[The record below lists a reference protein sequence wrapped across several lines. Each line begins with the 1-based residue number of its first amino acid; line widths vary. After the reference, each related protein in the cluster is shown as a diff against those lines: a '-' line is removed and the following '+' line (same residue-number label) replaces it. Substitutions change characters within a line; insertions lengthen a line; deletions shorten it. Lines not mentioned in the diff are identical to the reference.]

1 MKVPKLFQQQKI
13 GCVKMSSI
21 KMFEKPLGMRDTFPE
36 IYEKLES
43 IRSTGR
49 DLLRARGY
57 EFIKTPSVEYYDT
70 VGKASA
76 ILDARLF
83 KLVDSQ
89 GNTLVLRPDMTTP
102 IARVATSKL
111 LKEKIPLRLAY
122 FANVFR
128 AQQQEGGRPAEFDQM
143 GIELIGD
150 KSVYADAEVIMTAID
165 LVKAYKITD
174 FKVTIGHAGV
184 LSCIMKDYTES
195 EEQASKLNELLVQR
209 NYVGFE
215 EAVLGFDL
223 PKTKSDALL
232 AYIEEAISVPSIEA
246 IEKYVRKNDALEYM
260 RSLSR
265 ILEAAGYEKYIA
277 FDFTL
282 SSHMSYYTGMLFE
295 VFALGSG
302 FPLGNGG
309 RYDGLLAH
317 FGSTVGATG
326 FGLRIDRVFEA
337 MPKIEVENEQ
347 VLVLFVQERFTEAL
361 AQVQFLREQ
370 GKQVTFQ
377 SYEGTPDVDALKAH
391 YKVVNEFQSR
401 EA

>member
-1 MKVPKLFQQQKI
+1 
-13 GCVKMSSI
+13 MSSI

-36 IYEKLES
+36 IYEKLEV
-43 IRSTGR
+43 IRTIGR
-49 DLLRARGY
+49 NLLKARGY
-57 EFIKTPSVEYYDT
+57 EFIKTPTVEYFDT

-76 ILDARLF
+76 ISDATLF

-102 IARVATSKL
+102 IARVTTSKL
-111 LKEKIPLRLAY
+111 LKEKIPQRLAY

-150 KSVYADAEVIMTAID
+150 QSVYADAEVIMTAID
-165 LVKAYKITD
+165 LIKAFGIPS

-184 LSCIMKDYTES
+184 LSCILKDYTES
-195 EEQASKLNELLVQR
+195 AEQAEKLNGLLVGR

-215 EAVLGFDL
+215 EAVLAFDL

-232 AYIEEAISVPSIEA
+232 AYIEEAIHLPSMESIERF
-246 IEKYVRKNDALEYM
+246 VRKNDALEYM
-260 RSLSR
+260 QNLLR
-265 ILEAAGYEKYIA
+265 ILEQAGYEQYIA

-295 VFALGSG
+295 IFAAGSG

-309 RYDGLLAH
+309 RYDGLLEH
-317 FGSTVGATG
+317 FGSNVGATG
-326 FGLRIDRVFEA
+326 FGLRVDRIYEV
-337 MPKIEVENEQ
+337 MPKIEVENNH
-347 VLVLFVQERFTEAL
+347 VLVLFAADRFAEAL
-361 AQVQFLREQ
+361 IQANFLREQ
-370 GKQVTFQ
+370 GKLVTFQ
-377 SYEGTPDVDALKAH
+377 AYEGLMDVEALKEQFE
-391 YKVVNEFQSR
+391 VVNEFQSR
-401 EA
+401 EV

>member
-1 MKVPKLFQQQKI
+1 
-13 GCVKMSSI
+13 MSSI
-21 KMFEKPLGMRDTFPE
+21 KMFEKPLGMRDTLPE
-36 IYEKLES
+36 IYEKLEL
-43 IRSTGR
+43 IRSSGR
-49 DLLRARGY
+49 ALLRERGY

-76 ILDARLF
+76 ISDARLF

-111 LKEKIPLRLAY
+111 LKEKIPQRLAY

-128 AQQQEGGRPAEFDQM
+128 AQQREGGRPAEFDQM

-150 KSVYADAEVIMTAID
+150 NSVYADAEVIMTAID
-165 LVKAYKITD
+165 LVKAYQITD

-184 LSCIMKDYTES
+184 LSCILKDYTES
-195 EEQASKLNELLVQR
+195 DAQADDLNDLLVQR
-209 NYVGFE
+209 NFVGFE
-215 EAVLGFDL
+215 EAVLAFDL

-232 AYIEEAISVPSIEA
+232 AYIEDAISLPSIEA

-260 RSLSR
+260 RNLAR
-265 ILEAAGYEKYIA
+265 ILDAAGYEEYIA

-295 VFALGSG
+295 VFASGSG

-309 RYDGLLAH
+309 RYDGLMQH
-317 FGSTVGATG
+317 FGSQAGATG
-326 FGLRIDRVFEA
+326 FGLRVDRVFEA
-337 MPKIEVENEQ
+337 MPKINVDKDE
-347 VLVLFVQERFTEAL
+347 VLVLFAAERFSEAL
-361 AQVQFLREQ
+361 QSVQLLREQ

-377 SYEGTPDVDALKAH
+377 SYEGIENIEALKAH
-391 YKVVNEFQSR
+391 FKIVNEYNSR

>member
-1 MKVPKLFQQQKI
+1 
-13 GCVKMSSI
+13 MSAI
-21 KMFEKPLGMRDTFPE
+21 KMFEKPLGMRDTFPN
-36 IYEKLES
+36 IYEKLEQ

-49 DLLRARGY
+49 ELLRGRGY

-76 ILDARLF
+76 ISDARLF

-111 LKEKIPLRLAY
+111 LKEKIPQRLAY

-128 AQQQEGGRPAEFDQM
+128 AQQREGGRPAEFDQM

-150 KSVYADAEVIMTAID
+150 SSVFADAEVIMTAID
-165 LVKAYKITD
+165 LVKAYKIED

-184 LSCIMKDYTES
+184 LSCILKDYTES
-195 EEQASKLNELLVQR
+195 KQQAQALNELLVKR

-215 EAVLGFDL
+215 EAVLAFDL

-232 AYIEEAISVPSIEA
+232 AYIDEAISLPSIEA

-265 ILEAAGYEKYIA
+265 ILEAAGYADYIA

-295 VFALGSG
+295 VFASGSG

-309 RYDGLLAH
+309 RYDGLLEH
-317 FGSTVGATG
+317 FGSQVGATG
-326 FGLRIDRVFEA
+326 FGLRVDRVFEA
-337 MPKIEVENEQ
+337 MPKIELDNDE
-347 VLVLFVQERFTEAL
+347 VLVLFSTERFSEAL
-361 AQVQFLREQ
+361 AQAQNLREQ
-370 GKQVTFQ
+370 GKRVTFQ
-377 SYEGTPDVDALKAH
+377 SYEGIENIDALKVQFH
-391 YKVVNEFQSR
+391 QVNEFKSK

>member
-1 MKVPKLFQQQKI
+1 
-13 GCVKMSSI
+13 MSSI
-21 KMFEKPLGMRDTFPE
+21 KMFEKPLGMRDTFPQ
-36 IYEKLES
+36 IFEKVEAV
-43 IRSTGR
+43 RQTGR
-49 DLLRARGY
+49 NFLRSRGY
-57 EFIKTPSVEYYDT
+57 EFIKTPTVEYFDT

-76 ILDARLF
+76 ISDANLF

-111 LKEKIPLRLAY
+111 LKEMIPLRLAY

-128 AQQQEGGRPAEFDQM
+128 AQETEGGRPAEFEQM

-150 KSVYADAEVIMTAID
+150 NSVFADVEVIVTAME
-165 LVKAYKITD
+165 LLKQFGLKD

-184 LSCIMKDYTES
+184 LNCILQDYTES
-195 EEQASKLNELLVQR
+195 IEQEDTLRTLLVQR

-215 EAVLGFDL
+215 EAVTSFDL

-232 AYIEEAISVPSIEA
+232 QFIDEAMNLKEIQD

-260 RSLSR
+260 QRLAKL
-265 ILEAAGYEKYIA
+265 LEVADLADNVA

-295 VFALGSG
+295 VFATGSG

-309 RYDGLLAH
+309 RYDGLLNV
-317 FGSTVGATG
+317 FGSKVGATG
-326 FGLRIDRVFEA
+326 FSIRVDRLLETLA
-337 MPKIEVENEQ
+337 TQTSTKEETIA
-347 VLVLFVQERFTEAL
+347 VLFEETNFEQALRQVKDLRAAGKNATLQLKKSLVDEAAFTAQFTE
-361 AQVQFLREQ
+361 VI
-370 GKQVTFQ
+370 
-377 SYEGTPDVDALKAH
+377 
-391 YKVVNEFQSR
+391 VVGQE
-401 EA
+401 EIGGE

>member
-1 MKVPKLFQQQKI
+1 
-13 GCVKMSSI
+13 MSSI
-21 KMFEKPLGMRDTFPE
+21 KMFEKPLGMRDTLPE
-36 IYEKLES
+36 IYEKLEL

-49 DLLRARGY
+49 ALLRERGY

-76 ILDARLF
+76 ISDARLF

-111 LKEKIPLRLAY
+111 LKEKIPQRLAY

-128 AQQQEGGRPAEFDQM
+128 AQQREGGRPAEFDQM

-150 KSVYADAEVIMTAID
+150 NSVYADAEVIMTAID
-165 LVKAYKITD
+165 LVKAYQITD

-184 LSCIMKDYTES
+184 LSCILKDYTES
-195 EEQASKLNELLVQR
+195 DAQAADLNDLLVQR
-209 NYVGFE
+209 NFVGFE
-215 EAVLGFDL
+215 EAVLAFGL

-232 AYIEEAISVPSIEA
+232 AYIADAISMPSIEA

-260 RSLSR
+260 RNLAG
-265 ILEAAGYEKYIA
+265 ILDAAGYKEYIA

-295 VFALGSG
+295 VFASGSG

-309 RYDGLLAH
+309 RYDGLMQH
-317 FGSTVGATG
+317 FGSQVGATG
-326 FGLRIDRVFEA
+326 FGLRVDRVFEA
-337 MPKIEVENEQ
+337 MPKIDVEKEE
-347 VLVLFVQERFTEAL
+347 VLVLFAAERFAEAL
-361 AQVQFLREQ
+361 EAAQLLREQ

-377 SYEGTPDVDALKAH
+377 SYEGIGNIEALKAH
-391 YKVVNEFQSR
+391 FKLVNEYNSR